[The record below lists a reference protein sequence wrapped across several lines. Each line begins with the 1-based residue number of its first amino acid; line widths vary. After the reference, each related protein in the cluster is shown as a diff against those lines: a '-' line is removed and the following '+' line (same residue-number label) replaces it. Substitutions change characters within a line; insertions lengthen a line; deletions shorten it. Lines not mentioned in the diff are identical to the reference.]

1 MATDDKINY
10 NTILIQHFHLENVIN
25 MNFSQVKTAYSLIK
39 VELYSELSLP
49 IFLSKNFWRTNKN
62 NWRTR
67 KKEVGALKALKLKE
81 NQQDLKSI
89 EEIFLIEM
97 RTNKIKHKLDKF

>member
-1 MATDDKINY
+1 M
-10 NTILIQHFHLENVIN
+10 
-25 MNFSQVKTAYSLIK
+25 
-39 VELYSELSLP
+39 
-49 IFLSKNFWRTNKN
+49 KN
-62 NWRTR
+62 
-67 KKEVGALKALKLKE
+67 KKKQVGALKALKLKE